1 MGQDTTNQDTKN
13 TDKKAENGGL
23 NQGTKLL
30 KGEFLNYQRI
40 WLLSFILTATFAIIP
55 VIFFAVLDYNLTRR
69 ALENDAEA
77 RASRLASNTWRSL
90 SFFLD
95 ERKNA
100 LDFVV
105 RSNSFEQLGDTQQ
118 LADILGKLHKS
129 FGGFTDIGII
139 DATGVQKS
147 YAGPHGLEGKNY
159 KEQQWF
165 KDTMAYGTSVSDVF
179 LGFRNVP
186 HISIALRH
194 ALSDNTYFIIRA
206 TIEHQLSGILSEVKT
221 SGNGDAFLI
230 NGQGVLQTPSHHYG
244 NVLERTDIALP
255 PATAQTR
262 TMTIS
267 LKNEQDLI
275 AAFRDIPNT
284 PFVLVVLK
292 SKKVIMSPWH
302 HSQASLIKYLGISIS
317 VILLWIWAVTGYF
330 VRRLKIL
337 DLNRHKYFHMA
348 EYENKMAS
356 IGRLAA
362 GVAHEINNPLAIIN
376 EKAGLIKDMAH
387 FKPELKQV
395 PRLLETVDIIL
406 NSVKRCSRITRQLLS
421 FGRQTQTTAVPLMLK
436 SVLDEVLVFLVK
448 EAQLKNIVIDKDVP
462 DNLPE
467 VIGNRGK
474 LQQVLLN
481 IVNNAFAAMPR
492 DGKLTIRAQQT
503 DEPFVRLD
511 ISDSG
516 CGIPPENLSHI
527 FEPFF
532 STKTNQGGTG
542 LGLSIT
548 YGLIQELGG
557 QIEVQSKVNEG
568 TTFIIHL
575 PTTTQKE
582 E

>member
-1 MGQDTTNQDTKN
+1 MALETENTEKKSGGKAPKTK
-13 TDKKAENGGL
+13 
-23 NQGTKLL
+23 QLL
-30 KGEFLNYQRI
+30 GEFLNYQKI
-40 WLLSFILTATFAIIP
+40 WLLSFVLTATFAIIP

-69 ALENDAEA
+69 SLENDAEA

-90 SFFLD
+90 SFFLN
-95 ERKNA
+95 ERENA
-100 LDFVV
+100 LNYVV
-105 RSNSFEQLGDTQQ
+105 GSNSFEQLGDAQQ
-118 LADILGKLHKS
+118 LAKILNLLHQS

-139 DATGVQKS
+139 DATGVQS
-147 YAGPHGLEGKNY
+147 AYAGPHGLTGKNY
-159 KEQQWF
+159 KDQQWF
-165 KDTMAYGTSVSDVF
+165 KDTMAHGTSVSDVF

-194 ALSDNTYFIIRA
+194 TAPDNTYFIIRA
-206 TIEHQLSGILSEVKT
+206 TIEHQLPGILSEVKT

-230 NGQGVLQTPSHHYG
+230 NAQSVLQTPSHYFG
-244 NVLERTDIALP
+244 DVLEKTNIALP

-262 TMTIS
+262 TMTITS
-267 LKNEQDLI
+267 EDGQDLI
-275 AAFRDIPNT
+275 AAFRDIPDT
-284 PFVLVVLK
+284 PFILVVLK
-292 SKKVIMSPWH
+292 SKQVIMSPWH
-302 HSQASLIKYLGISIS
+302 HSQVTLIQYLGISIS
-317 VILLWIWAVTGYF
+317 VILLWIGAVTGYF
-330 VRRLKIL
+330 VRRLKHL
-337 DLNRHKYFHMA
+337 DLKRSKYFHMA

-387 FKPELKQV
+387 FKPELKQE

-406 NSVKRCSRITRQLLS
+406 ASVKRCSRITRQLLS
-421 FGRQTQTTAVPLMLK
+421 FGRQTQTTPVPLALK

-448 EAQLKNIVIDKDVP
+448 EAQLKNIFVEIDVP
-462 DNLPE
+462 DTLPQ
-467 VIGNRGK
+467 VVGNRGK

-492 DGKLTIRAQQT
+492 DGKLVISAQKT
-503 DEPFVRLD
+503 EEPFVRLD

-516 CGIPPENLSHI
+516 CGISPENLKHI

-548 YGLIQELGG
+548 YGLVQELGG
-557 QIEVQSKVNEG
+557 RINVESKVNEG
-568 TTFIIHL
+568 TTFIIYL
-575 PTTTQKE
+575 PTTIQKE